1 MAWQDILKKLQETMY
16 GQPGQDVSAGDVQA
30 LQEGP
35 QENRGV
41 ANIMGNIRRI
51 GAGRRMAGKQLREG
65 EEERVTG
72 LDLKKAQAENLRSL
86 GPYRTRMLDIRED
99 LNEIKRLHESVYK
112 AKSEAD
118 AQNAIQ
124 QLEVSRANSEAAMLS
139 AEARMKSA
147 VNEDERGVARLEFD
161 REKFKQEQAQDAIK
175 NAQRWADVRTSQG
188 WLNIGQQKA
197 PGEMARTS
205 AETGY
210 LGARTAGQEQATGQA
225 EAEAPV
231 ELATKEAQGI
241 EAGQKAG
248 VLSPSAG
255 EKAQTSIGE
264 TFGLGPIEP
273 GAFTKLMRF
282 VNPAAPMQ
290 ESTVIPGAPRKP
302 AAPSRPRAVVRPKAT
317 GSVTVVGPGGEV
329 REGPAANIAAFLA
342 ANPRWKRE

>member
-1 MAWQDILKKLQETMY
+1 MAWQDIVKKLQELMY
-16 GQPGQDVSAGDVQA
+16 GQEGQAVSAGDVQA

-99 LNEIKRLHESVYK
+99 LNEIRRLHEDVYK
-112 AKSEAD
+112 AKSEAE
-118 AQNAIQ
+118 AKNAIA
-124 QLEVSRANSEAAMLS
+124 QLDISRQNSEASMMS

-147 VNEDERGVARLEFD
+147 VNENERGMARQEFD
-161 REKFKQEQAQDAIK
+161 REKFKHDQTQDAIK
-175 NAQRWADVRTSQG
+175 NAQSWVSIKTQQG
-188 WLNIGQQKA
+188 WLEIGQEKA
-197 PGEMARTS
+197 PGEMARTE

-231 ELATKEAQGI
+231 ELATKEAQGL

-248 VLSPSAG
+248 VLAPYAG
-255 EKAQTSIGE
+255 EKATTSIPNV
-264 TFGLGPIEP
+264 FGVTPQKP
-273 GAFTKLMRF
+273 GWATEFMRGL
-282 VNPAAPMQ
+282 NPWAPKQEAA
-290 ESTVIPGAPRKP
+290 KP
-302 AAPSRPRAVVRPKAT
+302 SVRPKAAVRPKAT
-317 GSVTVVGPGGEV
+317 GTVQVVGPGGEV

-342 ANPRWKRE
+342 SNPGWKRK